1 MFTPEVIPAGP
12 VLLRPLADGD
22 ADAIVR
28 ACADP
33 LITRFIPSVPVP
45 YTHEDVAAFIKSA
58 ADQWR
63 HGGAT
68 FAVADPASG
77 EWQGTIRL
85 KPPDTRG
92 CHSIGYLLAPWA
104 RGRGL
109 ASAAA
114 RGVAEWAFRNG
125 AQRIEL
131 LADVENIASQRV
143 AGAAGFLRE
152 GIRRGLEHRRD
163 GEYHDMVAFARLAGD
178 PGEPVRPYLPFPPG
192 GELTD
197 GVVRLVPIT
206 AQDAP
211 GFYAM
216 MNDPQVLKYHVAPET
231 PPLAEITARCRM
243 TGTWW
248 LAGERAELAI
258 RDAATGEFA
267 GHIQLTNVTPLLG
280 QAMLGYALLPA
291 HRGRGFVTRAVDM
304 LVSWAFE
311 HTALSRI
318 VAGTAPGNHA
328 SQAVLRRAGFTS
340 EALIRGLMPG
350 PDGTRLDDLQWA
362 RLRP

>member
-12 VLLRPLADGD
+12 ALLRPLADGD

-28 ACADP
+28 ACSDP
-33 LITRFIPSVPVP
+33 LITRYIPSVPVP
-45 YTHEDVAAFIKSA
+45 YTREDVAAFIKSA
-58 ADQWR
+58 AEQWR
-63 HGGAT
+63 QGGAT

-77 EWQGTIRL
+77 EWQGTVGL
-85 KPPDTRG
+85 KPPDAHG
-92 CHSIGYLLAPWA
+92 GHAIGYMLAPWA

-109 ASAAA
+109 ATAAA
-114 RGVAEWAFRNG
+114 RAVTEYAFRNG
-125 AQRIEL
+125 AQRVEL

-143 AGAAGFLRE
+143 AGAAGFRRE
-152 GIRRGLEHRRD
+152 GIRRGLERRRD
-163 GEYHDMVAFARLAGD
+163 GEYHDMVAFARLAAD
-178 PGEPVRPYLPFPPG
+178 PGEPIRPYLPFPPG

-206 AQDAP
+206 ADDAP
-211 GFYAM
+211 DFHAM
-216 MNDPQVLKYHVAPET
+216 MCDPLVLKYHVTHET
-231 PPLAEITARCRM
+231 PSLAEITVRCRM

-258 RDAATGEFA
+258 RDAATGAFA
-267 GHIQLTNVTPLLG
+267 GHIQLMSVSPLLG
-280 QAMLGYALLPA
+280 QAMIGYALLPA
-291 HRGRGFVTRAVDM
+291 HRGRGFTTRAVDL

-311 HTALSRI
+311 HTALSRL

-340 EALIRGLMPG
+340 EALIRGLLPG
-350 PDGTRLDDLQWA
+350 PDGTRMDDLQWA